1 MLGSKIKKMKK
12 NYINSKKGTLLY
24 ALMAFSGISTVNA
37 QLAQTTTT
45 FSFTGGLQTFTVP
58 QCSGQMTIEA
68 VAAAGG
74 DGGSVG
80 ASGGYVSGVAT
91 FAPGTVLYINVGGK
105 GSVGTGGFNGG
116 GAGGTSSSGTGSGGG
131 GATDVRIG
139 GNALANRIIV
149 AGGGGGGGNN
159 NSYTP
164 LGGAGG
170 GGSAFS
176 AGNGYGGAGSVSS
189 CGTGANGGDNGGS
202 APSYGS
208 GGAGGGF
215 NSGGGGG
222 GFPSAS
228 TGGYGCPGTL
238 GAGGDG
244 GGTSFICGG
253 ATGGIYGAGGGGGGY
268 YGGGGGMTG
277 TGGCH
282 GGGGGGSSWSGTLTS
297 PTFSA
302 GVNPNDG
309 YLIISYSYA
318 PPSLNIAASSSTVC
332 ATDAVTLTVS
342 GSTSY
347 TWDSGSNATS
357 IVVTPTS
364 NSTYSVVGTG
374 TSACLPYGL
383 VSISVIQLPNVVA
396 LSSANFTV
404 CPSTQVTLNG
414 SGASSYI
421 WSNNVANGVSFAAP
435 NATTIYTVTGTDSLT
450 GCSNTNTAV
459 VSVYDVS
466 VGITPTSATVCSGGT
481 ATLTG
486 SSANSYSWSP
496 GNSPFQSIAVSPLA
510 YAVFTLNVLTADF
523 CIATNTVAVTVL
535 TSPTV
540 IAIASQTN
548 ICKGESVTLN
558 ASGAASFSW
567 SEASTTPSIS
577 VSPTISTVYSVVG
590 TDANNCKSVASNI
603 TILVEFCTGIN
614 SITSN
619 QSQIAIFP
627 NPNNGV
633 FTIKSN
639 ESINLNVINELGQI
653 VKSIS
658 LTESNNNQVSISGL
672 SNGIYFLVGQ
682 TNSSKI
688 NQKIVV
694 TK

>member
-1 MLGSKIKKMKK
+1 MKK
-12 NYINSKKGTLLY
+12 NYIGLKNRTLLY
-24 ALMAFSGISTVNA
+24 ALIAFSGTSTVTA

-45 FSFTGGLQTFTVP
+45 FNFTGGLQTFTVP
-58 QCSGQMTIEA
+58 QCSGQMTIQA

-74 DGGSVG
+74 NGGSNG
-80 ASGGYVSGVAT
+80 ANGGAVSGVAT

-105 GSVGTGGFNGG
+105 GAVGSGGFNGG
-116 GAGGTSSSGTGSGGG
+116 GAGGASSSGTGSGGG
-131 GATDVRIG
+131 GATDVRVG
-139 GNALANRIIV
+139 GNGLANRIIV

-159 NSYTP
+159 SSYTP

-170 GGSAFS
+170 GGNAFS
-176 AGNGYGGAGSVSS
+176 AGNGFGGAGSISS
-189 CGTGANGGDNGGS
+189 CGNGANGGDNGGT

-282 GGGGGGSSWSGTLTS
+282 GGGGGGSSWSGTLSS
-297 PTFSA
+297 PNFSA

-309 YLIISYSYA
+309 YLTITYSYA
-318 PPSLNIAASSSTVC
+318 PPSLNVIASSSTVC
-332 ATDAVTLTVS
+332 AANSVTLTVS

-347 TWDSGSNATS
+347 TWGTGSNATS

-364 NSTYSVVGTG
+364 NSTYSVIGTG

-383 VSISVIQLPNVVA
+383 VSLSVIQLPNVVA
-396 LSSANFTV
+396 NSSANFTV

-414 SGASSYI
+414 GGASSYF
-421 WSNNVANGVSFAAP
+421 WSNNVTNGVAFPAP
-435 NATTIYTVTGTDSLT
+435 NATTIYTVTGTDAQT
-450 GCSNTNTAV
+450 GCSNTNTAII
-459 VSVYDVS
+459 SVYNVS
-466 VGITPTSATVCSGGT
+466 VGITPTSATICSGGT

-486 SSANSYSWSP
+486 GSANSYSWSP
-496 GNSPFQSIAVSPLA
+496 GNLPFQSINVSPLA
-510 YAVFTLNVLTADF
+510 FAVYTLNVITADF
-523 CIATNTVAVTVL
+523 CTATNTVAVTVL
-535 TSPTV
+535 TSPTI
-540 IAIASQTN
+540 IAIASHTN

-558 ASGAASFSW
+558 ASGAGSYLW
-567 SEASTTPSIS
+567 SQASTTPSIS
-577 VSPTISTVYSVVG
+577 VSPTNSTIYSVVG
-590 TDANNCKSVASNI
+590 TDANNCKSAAINI
-603 TILVEFCTGIN
+603 TIVVEFCTGIN
-614 SITSN
+614 SITSQQN
-619 QSQIAIFP
+619 QTAIFP
-627 NPNNGV
+627 NPNNGD

-639 ESINLNVINELGQI
+639 ESIHLNVIDELGQI

-672 SNGIYFLVGQ
+672 SNGIYFLVGN
-682 TNSSKI
+682 NSDSKI

-694 TK
+694 AK